1 MARIETTISVV
12 TSVVIETINAL
23 VRRTIRSLIR
33 NHLGVAIIAIL
44 RV

>member
-1 MARIETTISVV
+1 MTISVV

-33 NHLGVAIIAIL
+33 NYLGVAIIAIL